1 MALLFTTTDRASFA
15 GHTCHGSNP
24 AVGHDSQ
31 VNHTP
36 SILYAVGVAAA
47 CKLSSLKAKLR
58 SAIRHIAKAC
68 FSKCQMSASWSRRCL
83 KTLCLVQLAVIAA
96 LVVQLVFLVWQEG
109 RRSEKNA
116 QAAQRWEQTKQDWKM
131 ADRINDHEEVVRVR
145 GQLQDLRI
153 EALEKRIERL
163 ERRGPDNGSPSSSP
177 QSFNKPLF

>member
-1 MALLFTTTDRASFA
+1 MALLFTTTGLASFV

-47 CKLSSLKAKLR
+47 SKLSSLKAKLR
-58 SAIRHIAKAC
+58 SAIGHFTKAY
-68 FSKCQMSASWSRRCL
+68 FSKHQLSASWSRRCL
-83 KTLCLVQLAVIAA
+83 KALTLVQLAAAAA

-116 QAAQRWEQTKQDWKM
+116 QAAQRWEQTKQEWKM
-131 ADRINDHEEVVRVR
+131 ADRINDHEEVIRVR

-153 EALEKRIERL
+153 EVLEERVEQL
-163 ERRGPDNGSPSSSP
+163 ERRGLDNGHASSSQ